1 VGNNQESRVM
11 SGGRSK
17 RGSGYKHE
25 QTFLFEAWM
34 AFVLCMA
41 LSVGDVAVDSES
53 VGMLGRESG
62 GGEREGKLAMICT

>member
-1 VGNNQESRVM
+1 M